1 MPASITYLVTG
12 IVFGLTAGVSPGPL
26 LTLVISETL
35 KHGRKEG
42 IKVALA
48 PVITDLPIIL
58 ITLYILSKLSSFD
71 SILGVISMSGGL
83 FLGYLAYESLARKG
97 LDTNAPNIKPQ
108 SIQKA
113 IITNFLS
120 PAPYIFWFTIG
131 APTVLKANAGSLT
144 AAVLFIAGFYAAIIG
159 AKIIIA
165 ILIDKSK
172 SLMKSRVYIYAI
184 RVLGLVLLLFAII
197 FIKQGLRYLG
207 VI

>member
-42 IKVALA
+42 TKVALA

-71 SILGVISMSGGL
+71 SILGVISMAGGL

-97 LDTNAPNIKPQ
+97 LDTSARNIKPQ
-108 SIQKA
+108 SIRKA

-120 PAPYIFWFTIG
+120 PAPYMFWFTIG
-131 APTVLKANAGSLT
+131 APTMLKAHAGSLT
-144 AAVLFIAGFYAAIIG
+144 AAVLFIGGFYASIIG

-165 ILIDKSK
+165 VLVDKSK

-184 RVLGLVLLLFAII
+184 RVLGLVLLLFAVI
-197 FIKQGLRYLG
+197 FIKQGLQYLG
-207 VI
+207 II